1 MPNHEGLP
9 LKAQDNSREAYNSIH
24 DEPEYQKELQR
35 KRVNAIYSSV
45 LTLISFQER
54 KKPEFKEPLV
64 TPYYEKALRD
74 QKRAERIAKK
84 EALEAGEPVRKIEKI
99 PGENPKDRK
108 NYAYLE
114 RLDLAIERGGN
125 KLEKRIWQESIKNF
139 APIIEKENINNKS
152 WLQLKKAFDDN
163 RKGQG
168 LPSVEYTESEMNKDY
183 ERLRQNQI
191 DSINSWTEYLGNK
204 ETPFPTWFKIY
215 AFNSVIKMGRY
226 NQVDGKYENR
236 DKSTIAP
243 YPKVSPAALALT
255 LDAVNDFFGQDK
267 EKWFTEHTDDDQLN
281 AIVKSGNFGKIYTH
295 FFKETYKPIPTPERT
310 EDIKGEWF
318 DFYPGQETELA
329 EAAQGT
335 PWCIAS
341 EHQGAYY
348 LKTNLNIANN
358 KARFRLFK
366 LENESSVDGM
376 SKTACASIRFNTEG
390 KVDEIS
396 GLKNGDRQTIEDSLI
411 PIVEQEV
418 LKYPLNPEKHFKE
431 KFRDK
436 KELIRLQDKAK
447 KGEEITLDEYAF
459 LYEKNREIF
468 TLDTYKGPD
477 LKIAELR
484 NIYNLSRLLQ
494 GEDKDAIDQDLLI
507 QKLECVLEKTSSN
520 DIVANFDTLLEKGF
534 DINTILN
541 KMDSHGIS
549 CHIDTLLEKGIDI
562 NAIFNKLN
570 SDDVS
575 QSLDTLLEKGFD
587 INTIFNKLDS
597 HGISYNIDTFLE
609 KGIDINTIFNKLNS
623 HDVSQNL
630 NTLLEN
636 GIDINTIFNKL
647 DSYNI
652 SRTLDALLENGIGIN
667 TIFNKLDSYDITKN
681 LTTLLENGI
690 DVNVIFDKLD
700 SYDIT
705 KNLDT
710 FLEKGINFNT
720 IFNKLGSYGISQ
732 SINTL
737 LENGIDINVIFDK
750 LDSYDITKSLNTLLE
765 NGIDANVIFD
775 KLDSY
780 GVSYHLDTL
789 LENGIDINA
798 AFNKLDSYGVSQNLN
813 TLLENGV
820 DVNRVFNRLNSDGIS
835 LNFELL
841 ANHDIPINLLISKM
855 DLQGIESHLDAIQT
869 DPADI
874 KAAQSIIYR
883 DVIIDGIE
891 EFSLENINYDVI
903 YDKILDNQLDLVIKG
918 GNLELAMNKVIEET
932 LSDSLKTFLEQH
944 PTDFNNIKP
953 ELYSKLVS
961 EFIESYIDSDEVA
974 RLNDDRVIRSLVG
987 PDLIYNLNN
996 LLQVMS
1002 IDRIVANMRP
1012 ADIETYHDELVAH
1025 GATL

>member
-168 LPSVEYTESEMNKDY
+168 LPPIEYTESEMNKDY
-183 ERLRQNQI
+183 ERLRQDQV

-204 ETPFPTWFKIY
+204 EVSFPTWFKIY
-215 AFNSVIKMGRY
+215 VFNSVIKMGRY
-226 NQVDGKYENR
+226 NQLDGKYENR

-447 KGEEITLDEYAF
+447 KGEELTLDEYAF

-575 QSLDTLLEKGFD
+575 QSLDTLLE
-587 INTIFNKLDS
+587 
-597 HGISYNIDTFLE
+597 
-609 KGIDINTIFNKLNS
+609 
-623 HDVSQNL
+623 
-630 NTLLEN
+630 N

-652 SRTLDALLENGIGIN
+652 SRTLDALLEKGININ
-667 TIFNKLDSYDITKN
+667 TIFNKLDNYDITKN
-681 LTTLLENGI
+681 LTILLENGI

-732 SINTL
+732 SINAL

-798 AFNKLDSYGVSQNLN
+798 AFNKLDSYGASQNLN

>member
-183 ERLRQNQI
+183 ERLRQDQV

-204 ETPFPTWFKIY
+204 EVSFPTWFKIY

-226 NQVDGKYENR
+226 NQLDGKYENR

-396 GLKNGDRQTIEDSLI
+396 GLKNGDRQTVEDSLI

-447 KGEEITLDEYAF
+447 KGEELTLDEYAF

-507 QKLECVLEKTSSN
+507 QKLECVLEKTSSD

-534 DINTILN
+534 NINTILN
-541 KMDSHGIS
+541 KLDSHGIS

-562 NAIFNKLN
+562 NAIFNKLD
-570 SDDVS
+570 SDDIS
-575 QSLDTLLEKGFD
+575 QALDTLLEKGFN
-587 INTIFNKLDS
+587 INTILNKLDS
-597 HGISYNIDTFLE
+597 HGISCHIDTLLE

-623 HDVSQNL
+623 DGVSQNL

-652 SRTLDALLENGIGIN
+652 SRTLDALLENGIDIN
-667 TIFNKLDSYDITKN
+667 TIFNKLDN
-681 LTTLLENGI
+681 
-690 DVNVIFDKLD
+690 
-700 SYDIT
+700 YDIT

-737 LENGIDINVIFDK
+737 LENGIDINVIFNK

-798 AFNKLDSYGVSQNLN
+798 AFNKLDSHGVSQNLN

-820 DVNRVFNRLNSDGIS
+820 DVNRVFNRLNSGGIS

-841 ANHDIPINLLISKM
+841 ANHNIPINLLISKM
-855 DLQGIESHLDAIQT
+855 NLQGIESHLDAIQT

-944 PTDFNNIKP
+944 PIDFNNIKP

-961 EFIESYIDSDEVA
+961 ELIESYIDSDEVA

-996 LLQVMS
+996 LLQVMP

>member
-1 MPNHEGLP
+1 
-9 LKAQDNSREAYNSIH
+9 
-24 DEPEYQKELQR
+24 
-35 KRVNAIYSSV
+35 
-45 LTLISFQER
+45 
-54 KKPEFKEPLV
+54 
-64 TPYYEKALRD
+64 
-74 QKRAERIAKK
+74 
-84 EALEAGEPVRKIEKI
+84 
-99 PGENPKDRK
+99 
-108 NYAYLE
+108 
-114 RLDLAIERGGN
+114 
-125 KLEKRIWQESIKNF
+125 
-139 APIIEKENINNKS
+139 
-152 WLQLKKAFDDN
+152 
-163 RKGQG
+163 
-168 LPSVEYTESEMNKDY
+168 MNKDY
-183 ERLRQNQI
+183 ERLRQDQV

-204 ETPFPTWFKIY
+204 EVSFPTWFKIY

-226 NQVDGKYENR
+226 NQLDGKYENR

-396 GLKNGDRQTIEDSLI
+396 GLKNGDRQTVEDSLI

-477 LKIAELR
+477 LRIAELR

-534 DINTILN
+534 DISTILN

-609 KGIDINTIFNKLNS
+609 KGININTIFNKLNS
-623 HDVSQNL
+623 HGVSQNL

-647 DSYNI
+647 DN
-652 SRTLDALLENGIGIN
+652 
-667 TIFNKLDSYDITKN
+667 YDITKN
-681 LTTLLENGI
+681 LTILLENGI

-732 SINTL
+732 SIN
-737 LENGIDINVIFDK
+737 
-750 LDSYDITKSLNTLLE
+750 
-765 NGIDANVIFD
+765 A
-775 KLDSY
+775 
-780 GVSYHLDTL
+780 L

-820 DVNRVFNRLNSDGIS
+820 DVNRVFNRLNSGGIS

-855 DLQGIESHLDAIQT
+855 NLQGIESHLDAIQT

-961 EFIESYIDSDEVA
+961 EFIESYIDSDEAV

-996 LLQVMS
+996 LLQVMP

>member
-9 LKAQDNSREAYNSIH
+9 LKTQDNSREAYNSIH
-24 DEPEYQKELQR
+24 SESEYQKELQR

-84 EALEAGEPVRKIEKI
+84 EALEAGEPVRKIKKI

-125 KLEKRIWQESIKNF
+125 RLEKRIWQESIKNF

-255 LDAVNDFFGQDK
+255 LDAVNDFFGQNK

-295 FFKETYKPIPTPERT
+295 FFKETYKPISTPEHT

-318 DFYPGQETELA
+318 DFFPGQEIELA

-447 KGEEITLDEYAF
+447 KGEELTLDEYAF

-507 QKLECVLEKTSSN
+507 QKLECVLEKTSSD

-534 DINTILN
+534 NINTILN
-541 KMDSHGIS
+541 KLDSHGIS

-562 NAIFNKLN
+562 NAIFNKLD
-570 SDDVS
+570 SDDIS
-575 QSLDTLLEKGFD
+575 QALDTLLEKGFN
-587 INTIFNKLDS
+587 INTILNKLDS
-597 HGISYNIDTFLE
+597 HGISCHIDTLLE

-623 HDVSQNL
+623 DGVSQNL

-652 SRTLDALLENGIGIN
+652 SRTLDALLENGIDIN
-667 TIFNKLDSYDITKN
+667 TIFNKLDNYDITKN
-681 LTTLLENGI
+681 LTILLENGI
-690 DVNVIFDKLD
+690 DINTIFNKLD
-700 SYDIT
+700 NYDIT

-720 IFNKLGSYGISQ
+720 IFNKLGGYGISQ

-798 AFNKLDSYGVSQNLN
+798 AFNKLDSHGVSQNLN

-820 DVNRVFNRLNSDGIS
+820 DVNRVFNRLNSGGIS

-855 DLQGIESHLDAIQT
+855 NLQGIESHLDAIQT

-944 PTDFNNIKP
+944 PIDFNNIKP

-961 EFIESYIDSDEVA
+961 ELIESYIDSDEVA

-996 LLQVMS
+996 LLQVMP

>member
-24 DEPEYQKELQR
+24 DESEYQKELQR

-54 KKPEFKEPLV
+54 KTPDTKEPLV
-64 TPYYEKALRD
+64 TPYYEKALRT
-74 QKRAERIAKK
+74 QKQAEQAARK
-84 EALEAGEPVRKIEKI
+84 EALTTGEPMKKIEKI

-125 KLEKRIWQESIKNF
+125 RLEKKIWQESIKNF
-139 APIIEKENINNKS
+139 APIIEKENITNKS
-152 WLQLKKAFDDN
+152 WIRLKEAFDKN
-163 RKGQG
+163 RKEQG
-168 LPSVEYTESEMNKDY
+168 LPPAEYTESEMNKDY
-183 ERLRQNQI
+183 ERLRQDQV
-191 DSINSWTEYLGNK
+191 DSVNSWTEYLSNK

-215 AFNSVIKMGRY
+215 AFDSVIKMGTY
-226 NQVDGKYENR
+226 NRKAGKYENR

-267 EKWFTEHTDDDQLN
+267 EKWFTDHTDDDQLN

-295 FFKETYKPIPTPERT
+295 FFNETYKPIPTPERT
-310 EDIKGEWF
+310 EDIEGEWF
-318 DFYPGQETELA
+318 DFFPGQENELA
-329 EAAQGT
+329 EASQGT

-376 SKTACASIRFNTEG
+376 SKTACASIRFSTKGE
-390 KVDEIS
+390 VVEVS
-396 GLKNGDRQTIEDSLI
+396 GLKNGSRQTIEDSLI

-431 KFRDK
+431 KFKDK

-447 KGEEITLDEYAF
+447 KGEELTLDEYVF

-494 GEDKDAIDQDLLI
+494 GEDKDAVDQDLLI
-507 QKLECVLEKTSSN
+507 QKLECVFEKTSSN

-534 DINTILN
+534 DINTI
-541 KMDSHGIS
+541 
-549 CHIDTLLEKGIDI
+549 
-562 NAIFNKLN
+562 FNKLN
-570 SDDVS
+570 SY
-575 QSLDTLLEKGFD
+575 G
-587 INTIFNKLDS
+587 
-597 HGISYNIDTFLE
+597 
-609 KGIDINTIFNKLNS
+609 
-623 HDVSQNL
+623 VSQNL
-630 NTLLEN
+630 NILLEN

-652 SRTLDALLENGIGIN
+652 SRTLNALLENGIDIN

-681 LTTLLENGI
+681 LAILLENGI

-710 FLEKGINFNT
+710 FLEKGIDFNT

-732 SINTL
+732 NLNTL
-737 LENGIDINVIFDK
+737 LKNGINVNVIFDK

-765 NGIDANVIFD
+765 NGIDINIIFD

-789 LENGIDINA
+789 LENGIDINV

-820 DVNRVFNRLNSDGIS
+820 DVNRVLNRLNSGSVS

-841 ANHDIPINLLISKM
+841 ANHNIPINLLISKM
-855 DLQGIESHLDAIQT
+855 NLQGIESHLDTIQT
-869 DPADI
+869 DPVDI
-874 KAAQSIIYR
+874 KAAQSVIYR

-891 EFSLENINYDVI
+891 EFFLENINYDVI
-903 YDKILDNQLDLVIKG
+903 YDKVLENQLDSVIKG
-918 GNLELAMNKVIEET
+918 GNLELAMNKVIEKT
-932 LSDSLKTFLEQH
+932 LSDGLKTFLEQH
-944 PTDFNNIKP
+944 PTDFNDIKP

-974 RLNDDRVIRSLVG
+974 RLNDDRAIRSLVG

-996 LLQVMS
+996 LLQIMP

>member
-1 MPNHEGLP
+1 
-9 LKAQDNSREAYNSIH
+9 
-24 DEPEYQKELQR
+24 
-35 KRVNAIYSSV
+35 
-45 LTLISFQER
+45 
-54 KKPEFKEPLV
+54 
-64 TPYYEKALRD
+64 
-74 QKRAERIAKK
+74 
-84 EALEAGEPVRKIEKI
+84 
-99 PGENPKDRK
+99 
-108 NYAYLE
+108 
-114 RLDLAIERGGN
+114 
-125 KLEKRIWQESIKNF
+125 
-139 APIIEKENINNKS
+139 
-152 WLQLKKAFDDN
+152 
-163 RKGQG
+163 
-168 LPSVEYTESEMNKDY
+168 MNKDY
-183 ERLRQNQI
+183 ERLRQDQV

-204 ETPFPTWFKIY
+204 EVSFPTWFKIY

-226 NQVDGKYENR
+226 NQLDGKYENR

-396 GLKNGDRQTIEDSLI
+396 GLKNGDRQTVEDSLI

-477 LKIAELR
+477 LRIAELR

-541 KMDSHGIS
+541 KMDSHG
-549 CHIDTLLEKGIDI
+549 
-562 NAIFNKLN
+562 
-570 SDDVS
+570 
-575 QSLDTLLEKGFD
+575 
-587 INTIFNKLDS
+587 
-597 HGISYNIDTFLE
+597 
-609 KGIDINTIFNKLNS
+609 
-623 HDVSQNL
+623 VSQNL

-647 DSYNI
+647 DN
-652 SRTLDALLENGIGIN
+652 
-667 TIFNKLDSYDITKN
+667 YDITKN
-681 LTTLLENGI
+681 LTILLENGI

-732 SINTL
+732 SINAL
-737 LENGIDINVIFDK
+737 LENGIDI
-750 LDSYDITKSLNTLLE
+750 
-765 NGIDANVIFD
+765 NVIFD

-820 DVNRVFNRLNSDGIS
+820 DVNRVFNRLNSGGIS

-855 DLQGIESHLDAIQT
+855 NLQGIESHLDAIQT

-944 PTDFNNIKP
+944 PIDFNNIKP

-961 EFIESYIDSDEVA
+961 ELIESYIDSDEVA

-996 LLQVMS
+996 LLQVMP

>member
-24 DEPEYQKELQR
+24 GEPEYQKELQR

-168 LPSVEYTESEMNKDY
+168 LPPIEYTESEMNKDY
-183 ERLRQNQI
+183 ERLRQDQV
-191 DSINSWTEYLGNK
+191 DSINSWTEYLSNK
-204 ETPFPTWFKIY
+204 EVSFPTWFKIY
-215 AFNSVIKMGRY
+215 TFNSVIKMGRY
-226 NQVDGKYENR
+226 NQLDGKYENR

-295 FFKETYKPIPTPERT
+295 FFKETYKPISTPERT

-447 KGEEITLDEYAF
+447 KGEELTLDEYAF

-575 QSLDTLLEKGFD
+575 QSLDTLLEKGIN
-587 INTIFNKLDS
+587 INTIFNKLD
-597 HGISYNIDTFLE
+597 N
-609 KGIDINTIFNKLNS
+609 
-623 HDVSQNL
+623 
-630 NTLLEN
+630 
-636 GIDINTIFNKL
+636 
-647 DSYNI
+647 
-652 SRTLDALLENGIGIN
+652 
-667 TIFNKLDSYDITKN
+667 YDITKN
-681 LTTLLENGI
+681 LTILLENGI

-732 SINTL
+732 SINAL
-737 LENGIDINVIFDK
+737 LENGIDINVIFDR

-855 DLQGIESHLDAIQT
+855 DLQRIESHLDAIQT

-874 KAAQSIIYR
+874 KAAQSVIYR

-891 EFSLENINYDVI
+891 EFFLENINYDVI

-932 LSDSLKTFLEQH
+932 LSDGLKTFLEQH

-961 EFIESYIDSDEVA
+961 EFIESYVDSDEIE
-974 RLNDDRVIRSLVG
+974 RLNDNRVIRSLVG

-996 LLQVMS
+996 LLQVMP

>member
-183 ERLRQNQI
+183 ERLRQDQV

-204 ETPFPTWFKIY
+204 EVSFPTWFKIY

-226 NQVDGKYENR
+226 NQLDGKYENR

-447 KGEEITLDEYAF
+447 KGEELTLDEYAF

-507 QKLECVLEKTSSN
+507 QKLECVLEKTSSD

-534 DINTILN
+534 NINTILN
-541 KMDSHGIS
+541 KLDSHGIS

-562 NAIFNKLN
+562 NTIFNKLN
-570 SDDVS
+570 SD
-575 QSLDTLLEKGFD
+575 G
-587 INTIFNKLDS
+587 
-597 HGISYNIDTFLE
+597 
-609 KGIDINTIFNKLNS
+609 
-623 HDVSQNL
+623 VSQNL

-652 SRTLDALLENGIGIN
+652 SRTLDALLENGIDIN
-667 TIFNKLDSYDITKN
+667 TIFNKLDNYDITKN
-681 LTTLLENGI
+681 LTILLENGI
-690 DVNVIFDKLD
+690 DINTIFNKLD
-700 SYDIT
+700 NYDIT

-798 AFNKLDSYGVSQNLN
+798 AFNKLDSHGVSQNLN

-820 DVNRVFNRLNSDGIS
+820 DVNRVFNRLNSGGIS

-841 ANHDIPINLLISKM
+841 ANHNIPINLLISKM
-855 DLQGIESHLDAIQT
+855 NLQGIESHLDAIQT

-944 PTDFNNIKP
+944 PIDFNNIKP

-961 EFIESYIDSDEVA
+961 ELIESYIDSDEVA

-996 LLQVMS
+996 LLQVMP

>member
-168 LPSVEYTESEMNKDY
+168 LPPIEYTESEMNKDY
-183 ERLRQNQI
+183 ERLRQDQV
-191 DSINSWTEYLGNK
+191 DSINSWTEYLSNK
-204 ETPFPTWFKIY
+204 EVSFPTWFKIY
-215 AFNSVIKMGRY
+215 TFNSVIKMGRY
-226 NQVDGKYENR
+226 NQLDGKYENR

-358 KARFRLFK
+358 KARFKLFK

-447 KGEEITLDEYAF
+447 KGEEITLDEYVF

-575 QSLDTLLEKGFD
+575 QSL
-587 INTIFNKLDS
+587 
-597 HGISYNIDTFLE
+597 
-609 KGIDINTIFNKLNS
+609 
-623 HDVSQNL
+623 

-652 SRTLDALLENGIGIN
+652 SRTLDALLENGIDIN

-780 GVSYHLDTL
+780 GVS
-789 LENGIDINA
+789 
-798 AFNKLDSYGVSQNLN
+798 QNLN

-820 DVNRVFNRLNSDGIS
+820 DVNRVFNRLNSGGIS

-841 ANHDIPINLLISKM
+841 ANHDIPINLLISRM
-855 DLQGIESHLDAIQT
+855 NLQGIESHLDAIQT

-961 EFIESYIDSDEVA
+961 ELIESYIDSDEVA

-996 LLQVMS
+996 LLQVMP

>member
-168 LPSVEYTESEMNKDY
+168 LPLIEYTESEMNKDY
-183 ERLRQNQI
+183 ERLRQDQV

-204 ETPFPTWFKIY
+204 EVSFPTWFKIY
-215 AFNSVIKMGRY
+215 TFNSVIKMGRY
-226 NQVDGKYENR
+226 NQLDGKYENR

-396 GLKNGDRQTIEDSLI
+396 GLKNGDRQTVEDSLI

-575 QSLDTLLEKGFD
+575 QSLDTLLEKG
-587 INTIFNKLDS
+587 IN
-597 HGISYNIDTFLE
+597 
-609 KGIDINTIFNKLNS
+609 INTIFNKLNS
-623 HDVSQNL
+623 HGISYNIDTLLEKGININTIFNKLDSYGVSQNL

-647 DSYNI
+647 DN
-652 SRTLDALLENGIGIN
+652 
-667 TIFNKLDSYDITKN
+667 YDITKN
-681 LTTLLENGI
+681 LTILLENGI

-750 LDSYDITKSLNTLLE
+750 LDSYGVSQNLNTLLE
-765 NGIDANVIFD
+765 NGVDVNV
-775 KLDSY
+775 
-780 GVSYHLDTL
+780 
-789 LENGIDINA
+789 

-820 DVNRVFNRLNSDGIS
+820 DVNRVFNMLNSDDIS

-841 ANHDIPINLLISKM
+841 ANHGIPANLLISKM
-855 DLQGIESHLDAIQT
+855 NLQGIESHLDAIQT

-944 PTDFNNIKP
+944 PIDFNNIKP

-961 EFIESYIDSDEVA
+961 ELIESYIDSDEVA

-996 LLQVMS
+996 LLQVMP

-1012 ADIETYHDELVAH
+1012 ADIETYHDELVAR
-1025 GATL
+1025 GASL

>member
-1 MPNHEGLP
+1 MFSH
-9 LKAQDNSREAYNSIH
+9 
-24 DEPEYQKELQR
+24 
-35 KRVNAIYSSV
+35 SSV
-45 LTLISFQER
+45 FRKE

-168 LPSVEYTESEMNKDY
+168 LPPIEYTESEMNKDY
-183 ERLRQNQI
+183 ERLRQDQV
-191 DSINSWTEYLGNK
+191 DSINSWTEYLSNK
-204 ETPFPTWFKIY
+204 EVYFPTWFKIY
-215 AFNSVIKMGRY
+215 TFNSVIKMGRY
-226 NQVDGKYENR
+226 NQLDGKYENR

-358 KARFRLFK
+358 KARFKLFK

-549 CHIDTLLEKGIDI
+549 CHIDALLEKGIDI

-587 INTIFNKLDS
+587 INTILNKMDS

-652 SRTLDALLENGIGIN
+652 SRTLDALLENGIDIN
-667 TIFNKLDSYDITKN
+667 TIFNKLDNYDITKN
-681 LTTLLENGI
+681 LTILLENGI

-732 SINTL
+732 NLNTL

-750 LDSYDITKSLNTLLE
+750 LDSYDITKNLNTLLE

-775 KLDSY
+775 
-780 GVSYHLDTL
+780 
-789 LENGIDINA
+789 
-798 AFNKLDSYGVSQNLN
+798 KLDSYGVSQNLN

>member
-168 LPSVEYTESEMNKDY
+168 LPLIEYTESEMNKDY
-183 ERLRQNQI
+183 ERLRQDQV

-204 ETPFPTWFKIY
+204 EVSFPTWFKIY
-215 AFNSVIKMGRY
+215 TFNSVIKMGRY
-226 NQVDGKYENR
+226 NQLDGKYENR

-295 FFKETYKPIPTPERT
+295 FFKETYKTIPTPERT

-396 GLKNGDRQTIEDSLI
+396 GLKNGDRQTVEDSLI

-575 QSLDTLLEKGFD
+575 QSLDTLLEKG
-587 INTIFNKLDS
+587 IN
-597 HGISYNIDTFLE
+597 
-609 KGIDINTIFNKLNS
+609 
-623 HDVSQNL
+623 
-630 NTLLEN
+630 
-636 GIDINTIFNKL
+636 INTIFNKL

-652 SRTLDALLENGIGIN
+652 SRTLDALLENGIDIN
-667 TIFNKLDSYDITKN
+667 TIFNKLDNYDITKN
-681 LTTLLENGI
+681 LTILLENGI

-780 GVSYHLDTL
+780 GVSYRLDTL

-798 AFNKLDSYGVSQNLN
+798 AFNKLDSHGVSQNLN

-820 DVNRVFNRLNSDGIS
+820 DVNRVFNRLNSGGIS

-855 DLQGIESHLDAIQT
+855 NLQGIESHLDAIQT

>member
-168 LPSVEYTESEMNKDY
+168 LPPIEYTESEMNKDY
-183 ERLRQNQI
+183 ERLRQDQV

-204 ETPFPTWFKIY
+204 EVSFPTWFKIY

-226 NQVDGKYENR
+226 NQLDGKYENR

-549 CHIDTLLEKGIDI
+549 CHIDTLLEKG
-562 NAIFNKLN
+562 
-570 SDDVS
+570 
-575 QSLDTLLEKGFD
+575 FD

-597 HGISYNIDTFLE
+597 HGISSYNIDTFLE
-609 KGIDINTIFNKLNS
+609 KGININTIFNKLNS
-623 HDVSQNL
+623 HGVSQNL

-652 SRTLDALLENGIGIN
+652 SRTLDALLEKGININ
-667 TIFNKLDSYDITKN
+667 TIFNKLDNYDITKN
-681 LTTLLENGI
+681 LTILLENGI

-732 SINTL
+732 SINAL
-737 LENGIDINVIFDK
+737 LENGIDANVIFDK

-874 KAAQSIIYR
+874 KAAQLIIYR

>member
-9 LKAQDNSREAYNSIH
+9 LKTQDNSREAYNSIH
-24 DEPEYQKELQR
+24 DKSEYQKELQR

-54 KKPEFKEPLV
+54 RAPGAKEPLV
-64 TPYYEKALRD
+64 TPYYEKALRN

-84 EALEAGEPVRKIEKI
+84 EAFEAGEPVRKIEKI

-152 WLQLKKAFDDN
+152 WIQLKKAFDDN
-163 RKGQG
+163 RKGQD
-168 LPSVEYTESEMNKDY
+168 LPPAEYTESEMNKDY

-191 DSINSWTEYLGNK
+191 DSINSWTEYLSNK

-215 AFNSVIKMGRY
+215 AFDSVIKMGTY
-226 NQVDGKYENR
+226 NHKDGKYENR

-243 YPKVSPAALALT
+243 YPKVNPAALALT

-295 FFKETYKPIPTPERT
+295 FFKEIYKPIPTPERT
-310 EDIKGEWF
+310 GDIKGQWF
-318 DFYPGQETELA
+318 DFYPGQESELA

-376 SKTACASIRFNTEG
+376 SKTACASIRFSTKGE
-390 KVDEIS
+390 VVEVS
-396 GLKNGDRQTIEDSLI
+396 GLKNGSRQTIEDSLI

-431 KFRDK
+431 KFKDK

-447 KGEEITLDEYAF
+447 KGEELTLDEYVF

-494 GEDKDAIDQDLLI
+494 GEDKNAVDQDLLI
-507 QKLECVLEKTSSN
+507 QKLECVFEKTSSN

-549 CHIDTLLEKGIDI
+549 CHIDILLEKGIDI
-562 NAIFNKLN
+562 NAIFNRLN
-570 SDDVS
+570 SDDIS
-575 QSLDTLLEKGFD
+575 QTLDILLEKGFD

-597 HGISYNIDTFLE
+597 HGISYNVDTFLE

-623 HDVSQNL
+623 YGVSQNL
-630 NTLLEN
+630 NILLEN

-652 SRTLDALLENGIGIN
+652 SRTLNALLENGIDIN

-681 LTTLLENGI
+681 LAILLENGI

-710 FLEKGINFNT
+710 FLEKGIDFNT

-732 SINTL
+732 N
-737 LENGIDINVIFDK
+737 
-750 LDSYDITKSLNTLLE
+750 LNTLLK
-765 NGIDANVIFD
+765 NGINVNVIFD

-789 LENGIDINA
+789 LENGIDINV

-820 DVNRVFNRLNSDGIS
+820 DVNRVLNRLNSGSVS

-841 ANHDIPINLLISKM
+841 ANHNIPINLLISKM
-855 DLQGIESHLDAIQT
+855 NLQGIESHLDTIQT
-869 DPADI
+869 DPVDI
-874 KAAQSIIYR
+874 KAAQSVIYR

-891 EFSLENINYDVI
+891 EFFLENINYDVI
-903 YDKILDNQLDLVIKG
+903 YDKVLENQLDSVIKG
-918 GNLELAMNKVIEET
+918 GNLELAMNKVIEKT
-932 LSDSLKTFLEQH
+932 LSDGLKTFLEQH
-944 PTDFNNIKP
+944 PTDFNDIKP

-961 EFIESYIDSDEVA
+961 EFIESYVDSDEVTK
-974 RLNDDRVIRSLVG
+974 LNDDRVIRSLLG
-987 PDLIYNLNN
+987 PDLIYNLDN
-996 LLQVMS
+996 LLQVMP
-1002 IDRIVANMRP
+1002 IDRIVANMRL
-1012 ADIETYHDELVAH
+1012 ADIETYHDELVAR

>member
-168 LPSVEYTESEMNKDY
+168 LPPIEYTESEMNKDY
-183 ERLRQNQI
+183 ERLRQDQV
-191 DSINSWTEYLGNK
+191 DSINSWTEYLSNK
-204 ETPFPTWFKIY
+204 EVSFPTWFKIY
-215 AFNSVIKMGRY
+215 TFNSVIKMGRY
-226 NQVDGKYENR
+226 NQLDGKYENR

-358 KARFRLFK
+358 KARFKLFK

-575 QSLDTLLEKGFD
+575 QSLDTLLEKG
-587 INTIFNKLDS
+587 
-597 HGISYNIDTFLE
+597 
-609 KGIDINTIFNKLNS
+609 IDINTIFNKLNS
-623 HDVSQNL
+623 HGISQNL
-630 NTLLEN
+630 DTLLEK

-652 SRTLDALLENGIGIN
+652 SRTLDALLENGIDIN

-974 RLNDDRVIRSLVG
+974 KLNDDRVIRSLVG

-1012 ADIETYHDELVAH
+1012 ADIETYHDELVAR
-1025 GATL
+1025 GASL

>member
-1 MPNHEGLP
+1 MSNHEGLSSRHE
-9 LKAQDNSREAYNSIH
+9 DNPQEVYDSHKNEA
-24 DEPEYQKELQR
+24 EQLKELQR

-54 KKPEFKEPLV
+54 KTPDTKEPLV
-64 TPYYEKALRD
+64 TPYYEKALRT
-74 QKRAERIAKK
+74 QKQAEQAARK
-84 EALEAGEPVRKIEKI
+84 EAFVTGEPMKKIERI

-125 KLEKRIWQESIKNF
+125 RLEKKIWQESIKNF
-139 APIIEKENINNKS
+139 APIIEKENIKNNT
-152 WLQLKKAFDDN
+152 WVILKETFDKN
-163 RKGQG
+163 RKEQG
-168 LPSVEYTESEMNKDY
+168 LPPAEYTESEINKDY

-191 DSINSWTEYLGNK
+191 DSINSWTEYLSNK

-215 AFNSVIKMGRY
+215 AFDSVIKMGTY
-226 NQVDGKYENR
+226 NHKYGKYENR

-243 YPKVSPAALALT
+243 YPKVNPAALALT

-295 FFKETYKPIPTPERT
+295 FFKEIYKPIPTPERT
-310 EDIKGEWF
+310 EDIEGEWF
-318 DFYPGQETELA
+318 DFYPGQEDELA
-329 EAAQGT
+329 EASQGT

-341 EHQGAYY
+341 KQAGENY
-348 LKTNLNIANN
+348 LKTNDHIIKDN
-358 KARFRLFK
+358 KARFKLFK
-366 LENESSVDGM
+366 LKNENSIDGM
-376 SKTACASIRFNTEG
+376 SKTACASIRFDAQGRVAE
-390 KVDEIS
+390 VS
-396 GLKNGDRQTIEDSLI
+396 GLANNSNQTVEDSLI

-418 LKYPLNPEKHFKE
+418 LKYPLNPKKDFKE

-447 KGEEITLDEYAF
+447 KGEELTLDEYAF

-468 TLDTYKGPD
+468 TLDTYGGPD
-477 LKIAELR
+477 KKIKVLR
-484 NIYNLSRLLQ
+484 DIYNLSRLFQ
-494 GEDKDAIDQDLLI
+494 NENVDTSDKDLLT
-507 QKLECVLEKTSSN
+507 QKLECIFKKTSSD

-534 DINTILN
+534 GINTILN
-541 KMDSHGIS
+541 TMNSHGIS

-562 NAIFNKLN
+562 NAIFNRLN

-575 QSLDTLLEKGFD
+575 QTLDTLLEKGFD

-597 HGISYNIDTFLE
+597 HGISYHIDTFLE
-609 KGIDINTIFNKLNS
+609 KGININTIFNKLDS
-623 HDVSQNL
+623 YGVSQNID
-630 NTLLEN
+630 TLLEN

-647 DSYNI
+647 DN
-652 SRTLDALLENGIGIN
+652 
-667 TIFNKLDSYDITKN
+667 YDITKN
-681 LTTLLENGI
+681 LAILLEKGI
-690 DVNVIFDKLD
+690 DINVIFDKLD

-732 SINTL
+732 SLNTL
-737 LENGIDINVIFDK
+737 LKNGIDVNVIFDK
-750 LDSYDITKSLNTLLE
+750 LDSYDIAKSFNTLLE

-780 GVSYHLDTL
+780 GVFYHLDTL
-789 LENGIDINA
+789 LENGVDINA

-820 DVNRVFNRLNSDGIS
+820 DVNMVLNRLNSDGVS

-841 ANHDIPINLLISKM
+841 ANHNIPVNLLISKM
-855 DLQGIESHLDAIQT
+855 NLQGIESHLDTIQT
-869 DPADI
+869 DPSNI
-874 KAAQSIIYR
+874 KAAQSVIYR

-891 EFSLENINYDVI
+891 EFFLENINYDVI
-903 YDKILDNQLDLVIKG
+903 YDKMLDNQLDLIIKG
-918 GNLELAMNKVIEET
+918 GNLELAMNKVIEKT
-932 LSDSLKTFLEQH
+932 LSDGLKTFLEQH
-944 PTDFNNIKP
+944 PTDFNDIKP

-961 EFIESYIDSDEVA
+961 EFIESYVDSDEVA

-987 PDLIYNLNN
+987 PDLIYNLDK
-996 LLQVMS
+996 LLQVMP
-1002 IDRIVANMRP
+1002 IDRIVANMRSS
-1012 ADIETYHDELVAH
+1012 DIETYHDELIAH

>member
-168 LPSVEYTESEMNKDY
+168 LPPIEYTESEMNKDY
-183 ERLRQNQI
+183 ERLRQDQV
-191 DSINSWTEYLGNK
+191 DSINSWTEYLSNK
-204 ETPFPTWFKIY
+204 EVSFPTWFKIY
-215 AFNSVIKMGRY
+215 TFNSVIKMGRY
-226 NQVDGKYENR
+226 NQLDGKYENR

-267 EKWFTEHTDDDQLN
+267 EKWFTEHTDNDQLN

-358 KARFRLFK
+358 KARFKLFK

-447 KGEEITLDEYAF
+447 KGEEITLDEYVF

-549 CHIDTLLEKGIDI
+549 CHIDTLLEKGI
-562 NAIFNKLN
+562 N
-570 SDDVS
+570 
-575 QSLDTLLEKGFD
+575 
-587 INTIFNKLDS
+587 
-597 HGISYNIDTFLE
+597 
-609 KGIDINTIFNKLNS
+609 INTIFNKLNS

-652 SRTLDALLENGIGIN
+652 SRTLDALLENGIDIN

-780 GVSYHLDTL
+780 GVS
-789 LENGIDINA
+789 
-798 AFNKLDSYGVSQNLN
+798 QNLN

-855 DLQGIESHLDAIQT
+855 NLQGIESHLDAIQT

-961 EFIESYIDSDEVA
+961 EFIESYIDSDEAV

-996 LLQVMS
+996 LLQVMP
-1002 IDRIVANMRP
+1002 IDRIVANMHP

>member
-9 LKAQDNSREAYNSIH
+9 LKAQDNSREVYNSIH
-24 DEPEYQKELQR
+24 DKPEYQKELQR

-125 KLEKRIWQESIKNF
+125 RLEKRIWQESIKNF

-255 LDAVNDFFGQDK
+255 LDAVNDFFGQNK

-295 FFKETYKPIPTPERT
+295 FFKETYKLISTPEHT

-318 DFYPGQETELA
+318 DFFPGQEIELA

-376 SKTACASIRFNTEG
+376 SKTACVSIRFNTEG

-447 KGEEITLDEYAF
+447 KGEELTLDEYAF

-507 QKLECVLEKTSSN
+507 QKLECVLEKTSSD

-534 DINTILN
+534 NINTILN
-541 KMDSHGIS
+541 KLDSHGIS

-562 NAIFNKLN
+562 
-570 SDDVS
+570 
-575 QSLDTLLEKGFD
+575 
-587 INTIFNKLDS
+587 
-597 HGISYNIDTFLE
+597 
-609 KGIDINTIFNKLNS
+609 
-623 HDVSQNL
+623 
-630 NTLLEN
+630 
-636 GIDINTIFNKL
+636 
-647 DSYNI
+647 
-652 SRTLDALLENGIGIN
+652 
-667 TIFNKLDSYDITKN
+667 
-681 LTTLLENGI
+681 
-690 DVNVIFDKLD
+690 
-700 SYDIT
+700 
-705 KNLDT
+705 
-710 FLEKGINFNT
+710 NT

-737 LENGIDINVIFDK
+737 LENGIDIN
-750 LDSYDITKSLNTLLE
+750 
-765 NGIDANVIFD
+765 
-775 KLDSY
+775 
-780 GVSYHLDTL
+780 
-789 LENGIDINA
+789 A
-798 AFNKLDSYGVSQNLN
+798 AFNKLDSHGVSQNLN

-820 DVNRVFNRLNSDGIS
+820 DVNRVFNRLNSGGIS

-855 DLQGIESHLDAIQT
+855 NLQGIESHLDAIQT

-944 PTDFNNIKP
+944 PIDFNNIKP

-974 RLNDDRVIRSLVG
+974 RLNDDRVIRSLIG

-996 LLQVMS
+996 LLQVMP

-1012 ADIETYHDELVAH
+1012 VDIETYHDELVAH

>member
-9 LKAQDNSREAYNSIH
+9 LKTQDNSREAYNSIH
-24 DEPEYQKELQR
+24 DKSEYQKELQR

-54 KKPEFKEPLV
+54 RAPGAKEPLV
-64 TPYYEKALRD
+64 TPYYEKALRN

-84 EALEAGEPVRKIEKI
+84 EAFEAGEPVRKIEKI

-152 WLQLKKAFDDN
+152 WIQLKKAFDDN
-163 RKGQG
+163 RKGQD
-168 LPSVEYTESEMNKDY
+168 LPPAEYTESEMNKDY

-191 DSINSWTEYLGNK
+191 DSINSWTEYLSNK

-215 AFNSVIKMGRY
+215 AFDSVIKMGTY
-226 NQVDGKYENR
+226 NHKDGKYENR

-243 YPKVSPAALALT
+243 YPKVNPAALALT
-255 LDAVNDFFGQDK
+255 LDAINDFFGQDK

-295 FFKETYKPIPTPERT
+295 FFKEIYKPIPTPERT
-310 EDIKGEWF
+310 GDIKGQWF
-318 DFYPGQETELA
+318 DFYPGQESELA

-376 SKTACASIRFNTEG
+376 SKTACASIRFSTKGE
-390 KVDEIS
+390 VVEVS
-396 GLKNGDRQTIEDSLI
+396 GLKNGSRQTIEDSLI

-431 KFRDK
+431 KFKDK

-447 KGEEITLDEYAF
+447 KGEELTLDEYVF

-494 GEDKDAIDQDLLI
+494 GEDKNAVDQDLLI
-507 QKLECVLEKTSSN
+507 QKLECVFEKTSSN

-549 CHIDTLLEKGIDI
+549 CHIDILLEKGIDI
-562 NAIFNKLN
+562 NAIFNRLN
-570 SDDVS
+570 SDDIS
-575 QSLDTLLEKGFD
+575 QTLDILLEKGFD

-597 HGISYNIDTFLE
+597 HGISYNVDTFLE

-623 HDVSQNL
+623 YGVSQNL
-630 NTLLEN
+630 NILLDN

-652 SRTLDALLENGIGIN
+652 SRTLNALLENGIDIN

-681 LTTLLENGI
+681 LAILLENGI

-710 FLEKGINFNT
+710 FLEKGIDFNT

-732 SINTL
+732 NLNTL
-737 LENGIDINVIFDK
+737 LKNGINVNVIFDK

-765 NGIDANVIFD
+765 NGIDINIIFD

-789 LENGIDINA
+789 LENGIDINV

-820 DVNRVFNRLNSDGIS
+820 DVNRGLNRLISGSVS

-841 ANHDIPINLLISKM
+841 ANHNTPINLLISKM
-855 DLQGIESHLDAIQT
+855 NLQGIESHLDTIQT
-869 DPADI
+869 DPVDI
-874 KAAQSIIYR
+874 KAAQSVIYR

-891 EFSLENINYDVI
+891 EFFLENINYDVI
-903 YDKILDNQLDLVIKG
+903 YDKVLENQLDSVIKG
-918 GNLELAMNKVIEET
+918 GNLELAMNKVIEKT
-932 LSDSLKTFLEQH
+932 LSDGLKTFLEQH
-944 PTDFNNIKP
+944 PTDFNDIKP

-961 EFIESYIDSDEVA
+961 EFIESYVDSDEVTKM
-974 RLNDDRVIRSLVG
+974 NDDRVIRSLVG
-987 PDLIYNLNN
+987 PDLIYNLDN
-996 LLQVMS
+996 LLQVMP

-1012 ADIETYHDELVAH
+1012 ADIETYHDELIAH

>member
-168 LPSVEYTESEMNKDY
+168 LPPIEYTESEMNKDY
-183 ERLRQNQI
+183 ERLRQDQV
-191 DSINSWTEYLGNK
+191 DSINSWTEYLSNK
-204 ETPFPTWFKIY
+204 EVSFPTWFKIY
-215 AFNSVIKMGRY
+215 TFNSVIKMGRY
-226 NQVDGKYENR
+226 NQLDGKYENR

-366 LENESSVDGM
+366 LENESSVDGT

-396 GLKNGDRQTIEDSLI
+396 GLKNGDRQTVEDSLI

-609 KGIDINTIFNKLNS
+609 KGININTIFNKLNS

-667 TIFNKLDSYDITKN
+667 IIFNKLDSYDITKN

-737 LENGIDINVIFDK
+737 LENGIDINVIFNK

-765 NGIDANVIFD
+765 NGIDANVIFN

-780 GVSYHLDTL
+780 GISQSINTL

-974 RLNDDRVIRSLVG
+974 KLNDDRVIRSLVG

-1012 ADIETYHDELVAH
+1012 ADIETYHDELVAR
-1025 GATL
+1025 GASL

>member
-183 ERLRQNQI
+183 ERLRQDQV

-204 ETPFPTWFKIY
+204 EVSFPTWFKIY

-226 NQVDGKYENR
+226 NQLDGKYENR

-447 KGEEITLDEYAF
+447 KGEELTLDEYAF

-534 DINTILN
+534 DINTI
-541 KMDSHGIS
+541 
-549 CHIDTLLEKGIDI
+549 
-562 NAIFNKLN
+562 
-570 SDDVS
+570 
-575 QSLDTLLEKGFD
+575 
-587 INTIFNKLDS
+587 
-597 HGISYNIDTFLE
+597 
-609 KGIDINTIFNKLNS
+609 FNKLNS
-623 HDVSQNL
+623 HGISQNL
-630 NTLLEN
+630 NTLLEK

-652 SRTLDALLENGIGIN
+652 SRTLDALLENGIDIN

-681 LTTLLENGI
+681 LTILLENGI

-732 SINTL
+732 SINAL
-737 LENGIDINVIFDK
+737 LENGIDI
-750 LDSYDITKSLNTLLE
+750 
-765 NGIDANVIFD
+765 NVIFD

-798 AFNKLDSYGVSQNLN
+798 AFNKLDSHGVSQNLN

-820 DVNRVFNRLNSDGIS
+820 DVNRVFNRLNSGGIS

-841 ANHDIPINLLISKM
+841 ANHNIPINLLISKM
-855 DLQGIESHLDAIQT
+855 NLQGIESHLDAIQT

-961 EFIESYIDSDEVA
+961 ELIESYIDSDEVA

-996 LLQVMS
+996 LLQVMP

-1012 ADIETYHDELVAH
+1012 ADIETYHDELVAR
-1025 GATL
+1025 GASL

>member
-168 LPSVEYTESEMNKDY
+168 LPLIEYTESEMNKDY
-183 ERLRQNQI
+183 ERLRQDQV

-204 ETPFPTWFKIY
+204 EVSFPTWFKIY
-215 AFNSVIKMGRY
+215 TFNSVIKMGRY
-226 NQVDGKYENR
+226 NQLDGKYENR

-318 DFYPGQETELA
+318 DFCPGQETELA

-396 GLKNGDRQTIEDSLI
+396 GLKNGDRQTVEDSLI

-549 CHIDTLLEKGIDI
+549 CHIDTLLEKGI
-562 NAIFNKLN
+562 N
-570 SDDVS
+570 
-575 QSLDTLLEKGFD
+575 
-587 INTIFNKLDS
+587 
-597 HGISYNIDTFLE
+597 
-609 KGIDINTIFNKLNS
+609 INTIFNKLNS
-623 HDVSQNL
+623 HGVSQNL

-652 SRTLDALLENGIGIN
+652 SRTLDALLENGIDIN
-667 TIFNKLDSYDITKN
+667 TIFNKLDNYDITKN
-681 LTTLLENGI
+681 LTILLENGI

>member
-168 LPSVEYTESEMNKDY
+168 LPPIEYTESEMNKDY
-183 ERLRQNQI
+183 ERLRQDQV
-191 DSINSWTEYLGNK
+191 DSINSWTEYLSNK
-204 ETPFPTWFKIY
+204 EVSFPTWFKIY
-215 AFNSVIKMGRY
+215 TFNSVIKMGRY
-226 NQVDGKYENR
+226 NQLDGKYENR

-358 KARFRLFK
+358 KARFKLFK

-447 KGEEITLDEYAF
+447 KGEEITLDEYVF

-652 SRTLDALLENGIGIN
+652 SRTLDALLENGI
-667 TIFNKLDSYDITKN
+667 DI
-681 LTTLLENGI
+681 
-690 DVNVIFDKLD
+690 
-700 SYDIT
+700 
-705 KNLDT
+705 
-710 FLEKGINFNT
+710 NT

-789 LENGIDINA
+789 LENG
-798 AFNKLDSYGVSQNLN
+798 
-813 TLLENGV
+813 V

-855 DLQGIESHLDAIQT
+855 NLQGIESHLDAIQT

-961 EFIESYIDSDEVA
+961 EFIESYIDSDEAV

-996 LLQVMS
+996 LLQVMP
-1002 IDRIVANMRP
+1002 IDRIVANMHP

>member
-24 DEPEYQKELQR
+24 GEPEYQKELQR

-168 LPSVEYTESEMNKDY
+168 LPPIEYTESEMNKDY
-183 ERLRQNQI
+183 ERLRQDQV
-191 DSINSWTEYLGNK
+191 DSINSWTEYLSNK
-204 ETPFPTWFKIY
+204 EVSFPTWFKIY
-215 AFNSVIKMGRY
+215 TFNSVIKMGRY
-226 NQVDGKYENR
+226 NQLDGKYENR

-295 FFKETYKPIPTPERT
+295 FFKETYKPISTPEHT

-318 DFYPGQETELA
+318 DFFPGQEIELA

-396 GLKNGDRQTIEDSLI
+396 GLKNGDRQTVEDSLI

-520 DIVANFDTLLEKGF
+520 DIVANFDTLLEKG
-534 DINTILN
+534 I
-541 KMDSHGIS
+541 
-549 CHIDTLLEKGIDI
+549 
-562 NAIFNKLN
+562 
-570 SDDVS
+570 
-575 QSLDTLLEKGFD
+575 D
-587 INTIFNKLDS
+587 INTIFNKMDS
-597 HGISYNIDTFLE
+597 HGISYNIDTLLE
-609 KGIDINTIFNKLNS
+609 KGININTIFNKLGS
-623 HDVSQNL
+623 YGISQNL

-647 DSYNI
+647 DN
-652 SRTLDALLENGIGIN
+652 
-667 TIFNKLDSYDITKN
+667 YDITKN
-681 LTTLLENGI
+681 LTILLENGI
-690 DVNVIFDKLD
+690 DV
-700 SYDIT
+700 
-705 KNLDT
+705 
-710 FLEKGINFNT
+710 
-720 IFNKLGSYGISQ
+720 
-732 SINTL
+732 
-737 LENGIDINVIFDK
+737 
-750 LDSYDITKSLNTLLE
+750 
-765 NGIDANVIFD
+765 NVIFD

>member
-168 LPSVEYTESEMNKDY
+168 LPPIEYTESEMNKDY
-183 ERLRQNQI
+183 ERLRQDQV
-191 DSINSWTEYLGNK
+191 DSINSWTEYLSNK
-204 ETPFPTWFKIY
+204 EVSFPTWFKIY
-215 AFNSVIKMGRY
+215 TFNSVIKMGRY
-226 NQVDGKYENR
+226 NQLDGKYENR

-366 LENESSVDGM
+366 LENESSVDGT

-396 GLKNGDRQTIEDSLI
+396 GLKNGDRQTVEDSLI

-597 HGISYNIDTFLE
+597 HGISYNIDTLLE
-609 KGIDINTIFNKLNS
+609 KGININTIFNKLNS

-667 TIFNKLDSYDITKN
+667 IIFNKLDSYDITKN

-737 LENGIDINVIFDK
+737 LENGIDINVIFNK

-765 NGIDANVIFD
+765 NGIDANVIFN

-780 GVSYHLDTL
+780 GISQSINTL

-974 RLNDDRVIRSLVG
+974 KLNDDRVIRSLVG

-1012 ADIETYHDELVAH
+1012 ADIETYHDELVAR
-1025 GATL
+1025 GASL

>member
-1 MPNHEGLP
+1 
-9 LKAQDNSREAYNSIH
+9 
-24 DEPEYQKELQR
+24 
-35 KRVNAIYSSV
+35 
-45 LTLISFQER
+45 
-54 KKPEFKEPLV
+54 
-64 TPYYEKALRD
+64 
-74 QKRAERIAKK
+74 
-84 EALEAGEPVRKIEKI
+84 
-99 PGENPKDRK
+99 
-108 NYAYLE
+108 
-114 RLDLAIERGGN
+114 
-125 KLEKRIWQESIKNF
+125 
-139 APIIEKENINNKS
+139 
-152 WLQLKKAFDDN
+152 
-163 RKGQG
+163 
-168 LPSVEYTESEMNKDY
+168 MNKDY

-255 LDAVNDFFGQDK
+255 LDAVNDFFGQNK

-295 FFKETYKPIPTPERT
+295 FFKETYKPISTPEHT

-318 DFYPGQETELA
+318 DFFPGQEIELA

-447 KGEEITLDEYAF
+447 KGEELTLDEYAF

-477 LKIAELR
+477 LKIVELR

-520 DIVANFDTLLEKGF
+520 DIVANFDTLLEKG
-534 DINTILN
+534 IN
-541 KMDSHGIS
+541 
-549 CHIDTLLEKGIDI
+549 
-562 NAIFNKLN
+562 
-570 SDDVS
+570 
-575 QSLDTLLEKGFD
+575 
-587 INTIFNKLDS
+587 INTIFNKLNS

-609 KGIDINTIFNKLNS
+609 KGININTIFNKLDS
-623 HDVSQNL
+623 YGVLQNL

-652 SRTLDALLENGIGIN
+652 SRTLDALLENGIDNN
-667 TIFNKLDSYDITKN
+667 TIFNKLDNYDITKN
-681 LTTLLENGI
+681 LTILLENGI

-780 GVSYHLDTL
+780 GVSQNLNTL

-798 AFNKLDSYGVSQNLN
+798 AFNKLDSHGVSQNLN

-820 DVNRVFNRLNSDGIS
+820 DVNRVFNRLNSGGIS

-841 ANHDIPINLLISKM
+841 ANHGIPANLLISKM
-855 DLQGIESHLDAIQT
+855 NLQGIESHLDAIQT

-944 PTDFNNIKP
+944 PIDFNNIP
-953 ELYSKLVS
+953 N
-961 EFIESYIDSDEVA
+961 YIANWSQ
-974 RLNDDRVIRSLVG
+974 SL
-987 PDLIYNLNN
+987 
-996 LLQVMS
+996 
-1002 IDRIVANMRP
+1002 
-1012 ADIETYHDELVAH
+1012 
-1025 GATL
+1025 

>member
-168 LPSVEYTESEMNKDY
+168 LPPIEYTESEMNKDY
-183 ERLRQNQI
+183 ERLRQDQV
-191 DSINSWTEYLGNK
+191 DSINSWTEYLSNK
-204 ETPFPTWFKIY
+204 EVSFPTWFKIY
-215 AFNSVIKMGRY
+215 TFNSVIKMGRY
-226 NQVDGKYENR
+226 NQLDGKYENR

-358 KARFRLFK
+358 KARFKLFK

-587 INTIFNKLDS
+587 INTIFNKLNS

-609 KGIDINTIFNKLNS
+609 K
-623 HDVSQNL
+623 
-630 NTLLEN
+630 

-652 SRTLDALLENGIGIN
+652 SRTLDALLENGIDIN

-750 LDSYDITKSLNTLLE
+750 LDSY
-765 NGIDANVIFD
+765 
-775 KLDSY
+775 

-855 DLQGIESHLDAIQT
+855 NLQGIESHLDAIQT

-903 YDKILDNQLDLVIKG
+903 YDKILDNKLDLVIKG
-918 GNLELAMNKVIEET
+918 GNLELAINKVIEET

-996 LLQVMS
+996 LLQVMP

-1012 ADIETYHDELVAH
+1012 ADIETYHDELVAR
-1025 GATL
+1025 GASL

>member
-183 ERLRQNQI
+183 ERLRQDQV

-204 ETPFPTWFKIY
+204 EVSFPTWFKIY

-226 NQVDGKYENR
+226 NQLDGKYENR

-447 KGEEITLDEYAF
+447 KGEELTLDEYAF

-507 QKLECVLEKTSSN
+507 QKLECVLEKTSSD

-534 DINTILN
+534 NINTILN
-541 KMDSHGIS
+541 KLDSHGIS

-562 NAIFNKLN
+562 NAIFNKLD
-570 SDDVS
+570 SDDIS
-575 QSLDTLLEKGFD
+575 QALDTLLEKGFN
-587 INTIFNKLDS
+587 INTILNKLDS
-597 HGISYNIDTFLE
+597 HGISCHIDTLLE

-623 HDVSQNL
+623 DGVSQNL

-652 SRTLDALLENGIGIN
+652 SRTLDALLENGIDIN
-667 TIFNKLDSYDITKN
+667 TIFNKLDNYDITKN
-681 LTTLLENGI
+681 LTILLENGI
-690 DVNVIFDKLD
+690 DINTIFNKLD
-700 SYDIT
+700 NYDIT

-798 AFNKLDSYGVSQNLN
+798 AFNKLDSHGVSQNLN

-820 DVNRVFNRLNSDGIS
+820 DVNRVFNRLNSGGIS

-841 ANHDIPINLLISKM
+841 ANHNIPINLLISKM
-855 DLQGIESHLDAIQT
+855 NLQGIESHLDAIQT

-944 PTDFNNIKP
+944 PIDFNNIKP

-961 EFIESYIDSDEVA
+961 ELIESYIDSDEVA

-996 LLQVMS
+996 LLQVMP

>member
-1 MPNHEGLP
+1 M
-9 LKAQDNSREAYNSIH
+9 
-24 DEPEYQKELQR
+24 
-35 KRVNAIYSSV
+35 
-45 LTLISFQER
+45 
-54 KKPEFKEPLV
+54 
-64 TPYYEKALRD
+64 
-74 QKRAERIAKK
+74 
-84 EALEAGEPVRKIEKI
+84 
-99 PGENPKDRK
+99 
-108 NYAYLE
+108 
-114 RLDLAIERGGN
+114 
-125 KLEKRIWQESIKNF
+125 
-139 APIIEKENINNKS
+139 
-152 WLQLKKAFDDN
+152 
-163 RKGQG
+163 
-168 LPSVEYTESEMNKDY
+168 
-183 ERLRQNQI
+183 
-191 DSINSWTEYLGNK
+191 
-204 ETPFPTWFKIY
+204 
-215 AFNSVIKMGRY
+215 
-226 NQVDGKYENR
+226 
-236 DKSTIAP
+236 
-243 YPKVSPAALALT
+243 
-255 LDAVNDFFGQDK
+255 
-267 EKWFTEHTDDDQLN
+267 
-281 AIVKSGNFGKIYTH
+281 
-295 FFKETYKPIPTPERT
+295 
-310 EDIKGEWF
+310 
-318 DFYPGQETELA
+318 
-329 EAAQGT
+329 
-335 PWCIAS
+335 
-341 EHQGAYY
+341 
-348 LKTNLNIANN
+348 NIANN

-396 GLKNGDRQTIEDSLI
+396 GLKNGDRQTVEDSLI

-520 DIVANFDTLLEKGF
+520 DIVANFDNLLEKGF

-549 CHIDTLLEKGIDI
+549 
-562 NAIFNKLN
+562 
-570 SDDVS
+570 
-575 QSLDTLLEKGFD
+575 
-587 INTIFNKLDS
+587 
-597 HGISYNIDTFLE
+597 YNIDTFLE
-609 KGIDINTIFNKLNS
+609 KGININTIFNKLNS
-623 HDVSQNL
+623 HGVSQNL

-652 SRTLDALLENGIGIN
+652 SRTLYALLENGIDIN
-667 TIFNKLDSYDITKN
+667 TIFNKLDNYDITKN
-681 LTTLLENGI
+681 LTILLENGI

-732 SINTL
+732 SINAL
-737 LENGIDINVIFDK
+737 LENGIDI
-750 LDSYDITKSLNTLLE
+750 
-765 NGIDANVIFD
+765 NVIFD

-789 LENGIDINA
+789 LENGIDINT

-974 RLNDDRVIRSLVG
+974 KLNDDRVIRSLVG

-1012 ADIETYHDELVAH
+1012 ADIETYHDELVAR
-1025 GATL
+1025 GASL

>member
-168 LPSVEYTESEMNKDY
+168 LPLIEYTESEMNKDY
-183 ERLRQNQI
+183 ERLRQDQV

-204 ETPFPTWFKIY
+204 EVSFPTWFKIY
-215 AFNSVIKMGRY
+215 TFNSVIKMGRY
-226 NQVDGKYENR
+226 NQLDGKYENR

-396 GLKNGDRQTIEDSLI
+396 GLKNGDRQTVEDSLI

-549 CHIDTLLEKGIDI
+549 CHIDTLLEKGI
-562 NAIFNKLN
+562 N
-570 SDDVS
+570 
-575 QSLDTLLEKGFD
+575 
-587 INTIFNKLDS
+587 INT
-597 HGISYNIDTFLE
+597 
-609 KGIDINTIFNKLNS
+609 
-623 HDVSQNL
+623 
-630 NTLLEN
+630 
-636 GIDINTIFNKL
+636 
-647 DSYNI
+647 
-652 SRTLDALLENGIGIN
+652 
-667 TIFNKLDSYDITKN
+667 
-681 LTTLLENGI
+681 
-690 DVNVIFDKLD
+690 
-700 SYDIT
+700 
-705 KNLDT
+705 
-710 FLEKGINFNT
+710 
-720 IFNKLGSYGISQ
+720 
-732 SINTL
+732 
-737 LENGIDINVIFDK
+737 
-750 LDSYDITKSLNTLLE
+750 
-765 NGIDANVIFD
+765 IFD

-780 GVSYHLDTL
+780 GVSYRLDTL

-798 AFNKLDSYGVSQNLN
+798 AFNKLDSHGVSQNLN

-820 DVNRVFNRLNSDGIS
+820 DVNRVFNRLNSGGIS

-855 DLQGIESHLDAIQT
+855 NLQGIESHLDAIQT

>member
-168 LPSVEYTESEMNKDY
+168 LPPIEYTESEMNKDY
-183 ERLRQNQI
+183 ERLRQDQV

-204 ETPFPTWFKIY
+204 EVSFPTWFKIY

-226 NQVDGKYENR
+226 NQLDGKYENR

-447 KGEEITLDEYAF
+447 KGEELTLDEYAF

-597 HGISYNIDTFLE
+597 HGISSYNIDTFLEKGININTIFNKLNSHGVSQNLNTLLE
-609 KGIDINTIFNKLNS
+609 KGIDINTIFNKLDN
-623 HDVSQNL
+623 
-630 NTLLEN
+630 
-636 GIDINTIFNKL
+636 
-647 DSYNI
+647 
-652 SRTLDALLENGIGIN
+652 
-667 TIFNKLDSYDITKN
+667 YDITKN
-681 LTTLLENGI
+681 LTILLENGI

-732 SINTL
+732 SINAL

-855 DLQGIESHLDAIQT
+855 NLQGIESHLDAIQT

-944 PTDFNNIKP
+944 PIDFNNIKP

-961 EFIESYIDSDEVA
+961 ELIESYIDSDEVA

-996 LLQVMS
+996 LLQVMP

-1012 ADIETYHDELVAH
+1012 ADIETYHDELVAR
-1025 GATL
+1025 GASL

>member
-114 RLDLAIERGGN
+114 CLDLAIERGGN

-183 ERLRQNQI
+183 ERLRQDQV

-204 ETPFPTWFKIY
+204 EVSFPTWFKIY

-226 NQVDGKYENR
+226 NQLDGKYENR

-447 KGEEITLDEYAF
+447 KGEELTLDEYAF

-507 QKLECVLEKTSSN
+507 QKLECVLEKTSSD

-534 DINTILN
+534 NINTILN
-541 KMDSHGIS
+541 KLDSHGIS

-570 SDDVS
+570 SD
-575 QSLDTLLEKGFD
+575 G
-587 INTIFNKLDS
+587 
-597 HGISYNIDTFLE
+597 
-609 KGIDINTIFNKLNS
+609 
-623 HDVSQNL
+623 VSQNL

-652 SRTLDALLENGIGIN
+652 SRTLDALLENGIDIN
-667 TIFNKLDSYDITKN
+667 TIFNKLDNYDITKN
-681 LTTLLENGI
+681 LTILLENGI
-690 DVNVIFDKLD
+690 DINTIFNKLD
-700 SYDIT
+700 NYDIT

-798 AFNKLDSYGVSQNLN
+798 AFNKLDSHGVSQNLN

-820 DVNRVFNRLNSDGIS
+820 DVNRVFNRLNSGGIS

-841 ANHDIPINLLISKM
+841 ANHNIPINLLISKM
-855 DLQGIESHLDAIQT
+855 NLQGIESHLDAIQT

-944 PTDFNNIKP
+944 PIDFNNIKP

-961 EFIESYIDSDEVA
+961 ELIESYIDSDEVA

-996 LLQVMS
+996 LLQVMP

>member
-168 LPSVEYTESEMNKDY
+168 LPLIEYTESEMNKDY
-183 ERLRQNQI
+183 ERLRQDQV

-204 ETPFPTWFKIY
+204 EVSFPTWFKIY
-215 AFNSVIKMGRY
+215 TFNSVIKMGRY
-226 NQVDGKYENR
+226 NQLDGKYENR

-396 GLKNGDRQTIEDSLI
+396 GLKNGDRQTVEDSLI

-575 QSLDTLLEKGFD
+575 QSLDTLLEKGIN

-597 HGISYNIDTFLE
+597 YG
-609 KGIDINTIFNKLNS
+609 
-623 HDVSQNL
+623 VSQNL

-647 DSYNI
+647 DN
-652 SRTLDALLENGIGIN
+652 
-667 TIFNKLDSYDITKN
+667 YDITKN
-681 LTTLLENGI
+681 LTILLENGI

-750 LDSYDITKSLNTLLE
+750 LDSY
-765 NGIDANVIFD
+765 
-775 KLDSY
+775 
-780 GVSYHLDTL
+780 GVSYRLDTL

-820 DVNRVFNRLNSDGIS
+820 DVNRVFNRLNSGGIS

-855 DLQGIESHLDAIQT
+855 NLQGIESHLDAIQT

>member
-168 LPSVEYTESEMNKDY
+168 LPPIEYTESEMNKDY
-183 ERLRQNQI
+183 ERLRQDQV
-191 DSINSWTEYLGNK
+191 DSINSWTEYLSNK
-204 ETPFPTWFKIY
+204 EVSFPTWFKIY
-215 AFNSVIKMGRY
+215 TFNSVIKMGRY
-226 NQVDGKYENR
+226 NQLDGKYENR

-366 LENESSVDGM
+366 LENESSVDGT

-396 GLKNGDRQTIEDSLI
+396 GLKNGDRQTVEDSLI

-534 DINTILN
+534 DINTI
-541 KMDSHGIS
+541 
-549 CHIDTLLEKGIDI
+549 
-562 NAIFNKLN
+562 
-570 SDDVS
+570 
-575 QSLDTLLEKGFD
+575 
-587 INTIFNKLDS
+587 FNKLDS

-609 KGIDINTIFNKLNS
+609 KGININTIFNKLNS

-667 TIFNKLDSYDITKN
+667 IIFNKLDSYDITKN

-737 LENGIDINVIFDK
+737 LENGIDINVIF
-750 LDSYDITKSLNTLLE
+750 N
-765 NGIDANVIFD
+765 

-780 GVSYHLDTL
+780 GISQSINTL

-974 RLNDDRVIRSLVG
+974 KLNDDRVIRSLVG

-1012 ADIETYHDELVAH
+1012 ADIETYHDELVAR
-1025 GATL
+1025 GASL

>member
-168 LPSVEYTESEMNKDY
+168 LPLIEYTESEMNKDY
-183 ERLRQNQI
+183 ERLRQDQV

-204 ETPFPTWFKIY
+204 EVSFPTWFKIY
-215 AFNSVIKMGRY
+215 TFNSVIKMGRY
-226 NQVDGKYENR
+226 NQLDGKYENR

-396 GLKNGDRQTIEDSLI
+396 GLKNGDRQTVEDSLI

-549 CHIDTLLEKGIDI
+549 CHIDTLLEKGI
-562 NAIFNKLN
+562 N
-570 SDDVS
+570 
-575 QSLDTLLEKGFD
+575 
-587 INTIFNKLDS
+587 INTIFNKLNS

-609 KGIDINTIFNKLNS
+609 KGININTIFNKLDS
-623 HDVSQNL
+623 YGVSQNL

-652 SRTLDALLENGIGIN
+652 SRTLDALLENGIDIN
-667 TIFNKLDSYDITKN
+667 TIFNKLDNYDITKN
-681 LTTLLENGI
+681 LTILLENGI

-732 SINTL
+732 SINAL

-780 GVSYHLDTL
+780 GVSYRLDTL

-798 AFNKLDSYGVSQNLN
+798 AFNKLDSHGVSQNLN

-820 DVNRVFNRLNSDGIS
+820 DVNRVFNRLNSGGIS

-855 DLQGIESHLDAIQT
+855 NLQGIESHLDAIQT

-1012 ADIETYHDELVAH
+1012 AEIETYHDELVAH

>member
-168 LPSVEYTESEMNKDY
+168 LPLIEYTESEMNKDY
-183 ERLRQNQI
+183 ERLRQDQV

-204 ETPFPTWFKIY
+204 EVSFPTWFKIY
-215 AFNSVIKMGRY
+215 TFNSVIKMGRY
-226 NQVDGKYENR
+226 NQLDGKYENR

-295 FFKETYKPIPTPERT
+295 FFKETYKTIPTPERT

-396 GLKNGDRQTIEDSLI
+396 GLKNGDRQTVEDSLI

-575 QSLDTLLEKGFD
+575 QSLDTLLEKG
-587 INTIFNKLDS
+587 
-597 HGISYNIDTFLE
+597 
-609 KGIDINTIFNKLNS
+609 IDINAIFNKLNS
-623 HDVSQNL
+623 DDVSQSL
-630 NTLLEN
+630 DTLLEK
-636 GIDINTIFNKL
+636 GININTIFNKL

-652 SRTLDALLENGIGIN
+652 SRTLDALLENGIDIN
-667 TIFNKLDSYDITKN
+667 TIFNKLDNYDITKN
-681 LTTLLENGI
+681 LTILLENGI

-780 GVSYHLDTL
+780 GVSYRLDTL

-798 AFNKLDSYGVSQNLN
+798 AFNKLDSHGVSQNLN

-820 DVNRVFNRLNSDGIS
+820 DVNRVFNRLNSGGIS

-855 DLQGIESHLDAIQT
+855 NLQGIESHLDAIQT